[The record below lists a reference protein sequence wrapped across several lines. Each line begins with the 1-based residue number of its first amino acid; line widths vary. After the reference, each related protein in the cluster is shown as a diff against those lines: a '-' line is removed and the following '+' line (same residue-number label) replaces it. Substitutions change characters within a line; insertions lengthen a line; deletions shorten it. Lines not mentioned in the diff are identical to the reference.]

1 MDLSPRKHLRL
12 LGALN
17 ATQESVVSRLPLVF
31 IVEKKSRALTLE
43 DTRNPAVLVRYT
55 PNSHTNAL
63 LDSKARAGNILPGLN
78 LGLGLCGRGGVCV
91 YTDINLSVGN
101 IDAKVSSGAESIL
114 ENLLARSWGGVGGCS
129 LGCKMGLVT
138 NTVDL
143 NTVRF
148 NELDDADRTL
158 GLGAV
163 VFNVVIVILDLL
175 EYTHVLHFPSHL
187 QKRRALPAYFFAS
200 LKAIGI

>member
-1 MDLSPRKHLRL
+1 VDPSPRKHLRL

-17 ATQESVVSRLPLVF
+17 AAQESVISRLPLVF

-55 PNSHTNAL
+55 PNGHTNAP
-63 LDSKARAGNILPGLN
+63 LDSKARAGNILPGLH
-78 LGLGLCGRGGVCV
+78 LSLGLCGRGGVCV
-91 YTDINLSVGN
+91 YTDINLSVDN

-114 ENLLARSWGGVGGCS
+114 ENLLARSWGGVGWCS

-148 NELDDADRTL
+148 DELDDADRTL

-163 VFNVVIVILDLL
+163 VFNVVIVVLDLS

-187 QKRRALPAYFFAS
+187 QNRRALPAYFFAS